1 MPYLPYLASVAVAA
15 WLVRQIAVASA
26 ARRRWLIVG
35 FVAALGIGAYLTGRV
50 STGRGT
56 PFGDFDKAYYPAG
69 QAAALRP
76 TALYDCGHAD
86 GLCFV
91 NMPLVAL
98 AYMPLGMLARPA
110 AHRIITAAGIAAV
123 ALAIGL
129 LASLS
134 RAKGAGYFAVA
145 AAVLLNGPLY
155 YSLRLA
161 NVTHIV
167 LVVLVAA
174 LLALRRRRQVL
185 AGALL
190 AACAIAKPPFL
201 LWLAYLGWRRHTRRA
216 AVAFVATLAVGGAVS
231 LLWFG
236 FDLHRTWITEYVA
249 GTSARPVG
257 AYNAQSISGMLIRL
271 TTTAYLVDWTGV
283 EMSPVLSAVST
294 LLSALVVLAVGLV
307 MWRTGEPASD
317 DEALAEY
324 SLILCA
330 MLLISPISW
339 THYYALLLVPIAA
352 WAAGRFAGD
361 RSPFMVAAMGAAALL
376 VSLPVTLWIPGDPF
390 FGPVIARALL
400 SHYVA
405 GGALLLLTLAHLRLY
420 GRVAPVQ
427 EMDDRGMVPQW
438 NADAI

>member
-1 MPYLPYLASVAVAA
+1 MPYVPYLASAAVAA
-15 WLVRQIAVASA
+15 WFVRQLAVASA

-35 FVAALGIGAYLTGRV
+35 FVVALGAGAYITSRV

-69 QAAALRP
+69 QAAAVRP
-76 TALYDCGHAD
+76 AALYECGHAD

-98 AYMPLGMLARPA
+98 AYMPLGMLAKPV
-110 AHRIITAAGIAAV
+110 AHRIITVAGIAAV

-134 RAKGAGYFAVA
+134 RARGAGYFAVA
-145 AAVLLNGPLY
+145 AVVLLNGPLY

-167 LVVLVAA
+167 LVALVAA
-174 LLALRRRRQVL
+174 LLALRRGRQAV

-201 LWLAYLGWRRHTRRA
+201 LWLAYLGWRRHTRTA
-216 AVAFVATLAVGGAVS
+216 AVAFLVTLAIGGTIS

-236 FDLHRTWITEYVA
+236 LDLHRTWITEYVA

-271 TTTAYLVDWTGV
+271 TTTAYLVNWTGV
-283 EMSPVLSAVST
+283 DMSPVLRAVST
-294 LLSALVVLAVGLV
+294 
-307 MWRTGEPASD
+307 
-317 DEALAEY
+317 
-324 SLILCA
+324 IL
-330 MLLISPISW
+330 
-339 THYYALLLVPIAA
+339 
-352 WAAGRFAGD
+352 
-361 RSPFMVAAMGAAALL
+361 
-376 VSLPVTLWIPGDPF
+376 
-390 FGPVIARALL
+390 
-400 SHYVA
+400 
-405 GGALLLLTLAHLRLY
+405 
-420 GRVAPVQ
+420 
-427 EMDDRGMVPQW
+427 
-438 NADAI
+438 